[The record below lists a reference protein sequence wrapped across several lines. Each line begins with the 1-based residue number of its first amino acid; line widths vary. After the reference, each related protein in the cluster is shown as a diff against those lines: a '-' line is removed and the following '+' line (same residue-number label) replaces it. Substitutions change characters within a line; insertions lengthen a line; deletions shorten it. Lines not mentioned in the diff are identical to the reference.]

1 MTNSN
6 GEGATIGSVILAGG
20 RSLRMGRPKALIP
33 LRGSTFLETIEHAY
47 VAAGV
52 PSILVVTF
60 EELAGHPDFPRL
72 RSAELLKLERST
84 ESPLHTLWE
93 ALDWMEERWS
103 AFFLHPVDHPFVLP
117 DTIERMLRIYEA
129 RGPKIIQPRH
139 KGRGGHP
146 VVFDLELSLEI
157 RGASPDQGLRQV
169 VRADPD
175 RVCRIEVDDEGIL
188 RGVNRPSDLIES

>member
-1 MTNSN
+1 
-6 GEGATIGSVILAGG
+6 
-20 RSLRMGRPKALIP
+20 MGRPKALIP

-47 VAAGV
+47 VTAGI
-52 PSILVVTF
+52 PSVLVVTF

-72 RSAELLKLERST
+72 KFADLHLIEQPT

-93 ALDWMEERWS
+93 SLDWMEERWS

-117 DTIERMLRIYEA
+117 ETIKRMLRVYDA
-129 RGPKIIQPRH
+129 RRPKIIQPRH

-146 VVFDLELSLEI
+146 VLFDLELCLEI
-157 RGASPDQGLRQV
+157 REASPDQGLRQV

-175 RVCRIEVDDEGIL
+175 RVCRIEVEDEGVV
-188 RGVNRPSDLIES
+188 RGVNRPSDLNES